1 MSHFVGLVFGFDHEE
16 LLEPYDENR
25 EVDVYVKYT
34 KDEAVNV
41 VRTKRIE
48 DYEWALK
55 VLEKHPNSESDW
67 EKNHVQHA
75 QKIIEE
81 GFEISYENAW
91 EEAKKW
97 GYERDDEDNLL
108 STYNPDSK
116 WDWYIEGGRWGGWL
130 LLKEKDENGEPLTAI
145 YATKNEVDWDAM
157 KEQKRV
163 PFCFVTPGGDWV
175 ECAEMGWFG
184 MTFNDKDPKEWDEE
198 FWNYVDSL
206 HDEIPVTV
214 VDFHI

>member
-1 MSHFVGLVFGFDHEE
+1 MKKVRTSDEIQSEINRLEWELKELREE
-16 LLEPYDENR
+16 LYAINNPSYDE
-25 EVDVYVKYT
+25 Y
-34 KDEAVNV
+34 
-41 VRTKRIE
+41 
-48 DYEWALK
+48 
-55 VLEKHPNSESDW
+55 
-67 EKNHVQHA
+67 KN
-75 QKIIEE
+75 K
-81 GFEISYENAW
+81 
-91 EEAKKW
+91 
-97 GYERDDEDNLL
+97 
-108 STYNPDSK
+108 
-116 WDWYIEGGRWGGWL
+116 
-130 LLKEKDENGEPLTAI
+130 
-145 YATKNEVDWDAM
+145 WDAM

>member
-1 MSHFVGLVFGFDHEE
+1 MLAVDPKYFTDNRYISQKEF
-16 LLEPYDENR
+16 LEMWRTATRNENITS
-25 EVDVYVKYT
+25 VDIRIVKP
-34 KDEAVNV
+34 KSQCV
-41 VRTKRIE
+41 
-48 DYEWALK
+48 
-55 VLEKHPNSESDW
+55 
-67 EKNHVQHA
+67 
-75 QKIIEE
+75 
-81 GFEISYENAW
+81 
-91 EEAKKW
+91 
-97 GYERDDEDNLL
+97 
-108 STYNPDSK
+108 
-116 WDWYIEGGRWGGWL
+116 
-130 LLKEKDENGEPLTAI
+130 DENGEPLTAI

-184 MTFNDKDPKEWDEE
+184 MTSNDKDPKEWDEE